1 MFQELMRSMGT
12 ERHQKFIEKCDNY
25 EISGC
30 FCMTEMSHGSN
41 TRELKTVAHY
51 DPKTEVNLINLYD
64 DHNMVYIFLGIC
76 YQYTEH

>member
-1 MFQELMRSMGT
+1 MFQELMRTMGT
-12 ERHQKFIEKCDNY
+12 ERHEKFIEKCDNY

-51 DPKTEVNLINLYD
+51 DPKTEVNYFHLD
-64 DHNMVYIFLGIC
+64 FFSSHDGFFP
-76 YQYTEH
+76 